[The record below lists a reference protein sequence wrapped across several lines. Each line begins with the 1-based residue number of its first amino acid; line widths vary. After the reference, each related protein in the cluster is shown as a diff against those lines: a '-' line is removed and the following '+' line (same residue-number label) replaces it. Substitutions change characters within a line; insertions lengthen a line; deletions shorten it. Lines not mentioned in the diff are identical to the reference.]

1 MRRQTQAY
9 LYAGATILFWSTVA
23 SAFKLT
29 LDELGFDELLFYSS
43 LFSLILLTSICAASG
58 RLSELQSWPLADY
71 GRSAI
76 LGFLNP
82 FLYYLVV
89 LKAYSLLPAQ
99 EALTLN
105 FIWPIVL
112 VLFSIVVLRQPITLK
127 TVLAMLVSFFG
138 VVVISTRGDL
148 IGFRV
153 TNAQGAALAVGSSV
167 IWALYWVY
175 GTKDSRDAVTRLF
188 LNFVFGVAFV
198 AAYMGFFSE
207 LRLPSFGGLIGS
219 LYVGVFEMGLTY
231 IVWLK
236 ALRLS
241 QTTAQVSNLIYLT
254 PFMSLLVVHFV
265 VGEEIFTSTVVGLV
279 LIVTGIL
286 IQHYWQR
293 RASRYAGPGDG
304 GDGRCG
310 TG

>member
-1 MRRQTQAY
+1 VQRQTQAY

-29 LDELGFDELLFYSS
+29 LDELGFDQLLFYSS
-43 LFSLILLTSICAASG
+43 LFSLMLLASICAASG
-58 RLSELQSWPLADY
+58 RLRELRTWPLADY

-105 FIWPIVL
+105 FVWPIVL
-112 VLFSIVVLRQPITLK
+112 VLFSIVVLHQRITLK

-138 VVVISTRGDL
+138 VVVISTRGDV

-153 TNAQGAALAVGSSV
+153 TNVQGASLAVGSSV
-167 IWALYWVY
+167 VWALYWVY
-175 GTKDSRDAVTRLF
+175 GTKDTRDAVSRLF

-198 AAYMGFFSE
+198 VAYMVFFSE
-207 LRLPSFGGLIGS
+207 FRPPNFRGLIGS
-219 LYVGVFEMGLTY
+219 LYVGVFEMGLTF

-241 QTTAQVSNLIYLT
+241 RTTAQVSNLIYLT
-254 PFMSLLVVHFV
+254 PFMSLLVVHVV

-279 LIVTGIL
+279 LIVTGIF

-293 RASRYAGPGDG
+293 VVARFAWPWGPG
-304 GDGRCG
+304 
-310 TG
+310 

>member
-1 MRRQTQAY
+1 VRRQTQAY
-9 LYAGATILFWSTVA
+9 VYAGATILFWSTVA

-43 LFSLILLTSICAASG
+43 LFSLVLLSVICAASG
-58 RLSELQSWPLADY
+58 RLRELHTWTLADY

-82 FLYYLVV
+82 FLYYLMV

-112 VLFSIVVLRQPITLK
+112 VLFSIVVLRQRITLK
-127 TVLAMLVSFFG
+127 TALAMLVSFFG
-138 VVVISTRGDL
+138 VVVISTRGDV

-153 TNAQGAALAVGSSV
+153 TNVQGASLAVGSSV
-167 IWALYWVY
+167 VWALYWVY
-175 GTKDSRDAVTRLF
+175 GTQDTRDVVTRLF

-198 AAYMGFFSE
+198 AAYMGLFSE
-207 LRLPSFGGLIGS
+207 LRLPSFRGLIGS
-219 LYVGVFEMGLTY
+219 LYVGAFEMGLTY

-241 QTTAQVSNLIYLT
+241 RTTAQVSNLIYLT
-254 PFMSLLVVHFV
+254 PFMSLLVVNIV
-265 VGEEIFTSTVVGLV
+265 VGEEIFTSTVVGLA
-279 LIVTGIL
+279 LIVTGIF
-286 IQHYWQR
+286 IQHHWQR
-293 RASRYAGPGDG
+293 MVDRFAGHGDPG
-304 GDGRCG
+304 
-310 TG
+310 